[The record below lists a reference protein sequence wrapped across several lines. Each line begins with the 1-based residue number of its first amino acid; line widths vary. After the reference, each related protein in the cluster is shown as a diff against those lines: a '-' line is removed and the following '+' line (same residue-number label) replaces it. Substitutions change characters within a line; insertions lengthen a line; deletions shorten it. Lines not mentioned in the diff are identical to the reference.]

1 MRSEFINPYVES
13 FVLKTARRLLLPLV
27 LGASVF
33 ICGAIAPAQADTYAT
48 YNFAFLGS
56 DSTTTASGS
65 ITIDTTAPDSTN
77 SLNTPPGYDITAITG
92 TFGGFA
98 ITLVSSATCA
108 VSAPCDT
115 LDPTPDNIL
124 YLPGSPTFLDLGG
137 LIFSDTNGDLVN
149 LYSDG
154 TDYYALVCSDCAAFA
169 DAYFVDGSFSVS
181 PLPASLPLLGSVLGG
196 SFFVAKWRRR
206 HRYRSAA
213 A

>member
-1 MRSEFINPYVES
+1 MLKKARSF
-13 FVLKTARRLLLPLV
+13 FLPLA
-27 LGASVF
+27 LGISVVG
-33 ICGAIAPAQADTYAT
+33 IGVMGPAHADTYAT

-56 DSTTTASGS
+56 DSTTTAGGT

-92 TFGGFA
+92 TFDGFA

-108 VSAPCDT
+108 ASAPCST

-124 YLPGSPTFLDLGG
+124 YLPGSPTFLDTAG
-137 LIFSDTNGDLVN
+137 LAFSDTNGDLVN
-149 LYSDG
+149 LWSDG
-154 TDYYALVCSDCAAFA
+154 TDYYALVCSGCTVFA
-169 DAYFVDGSFSVS
+169 DAYFVDGSFSVT